1 MSSGIVKT
9 SSNQT
14 FAAGLFLFLVA
25 ATAVIGLLLWEL
37 RQSRQND
44 LDAANVTLQY
54 QARALGHQIG
64 SSLRGLER
72 SLDAVASMPG
82 TPAVLQSDFPPEGFF
97 DEIRRHSFAETGLAD
112 FRLINRTGI
121 EIATVNGP
129 SEKHS

>member
-64 SSLRGLER
+64 SS
-72 SLDAVASMPG
+72 
-82 TPAVLQSDFPPEGFF
+82 F

-112 FRLINRTGI
+112 FRFINRTGI